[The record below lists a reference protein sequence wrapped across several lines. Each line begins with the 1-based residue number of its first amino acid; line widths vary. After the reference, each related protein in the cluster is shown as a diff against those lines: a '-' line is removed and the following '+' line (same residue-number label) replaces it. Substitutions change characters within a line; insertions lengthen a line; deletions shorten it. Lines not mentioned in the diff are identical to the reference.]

1 MEQLHQPLHRDDAG
15 LHKFSIQQR
24 ERRFQSYNAHCAFFQ
39 SAAFFLGTVRGMVR
53 GDHVDGA
60 VCQAFQ
66 QRLPVSLIAQR
77 RIHFE
82 TAVLLQ
88 AGVIQQQVVRTG
100 LTGDVQTLGLGLADQ
115 VHALLGGDVADVIAA
130 ARLPHQL
137 QIPLNGPPLALGA
150 DAPVAVGL
158 GIGAVMDIAAPQK
171 GIVLA
176 VGHDQLAQALG
187 LQHGAA
193 HHVAVLNALSVIGE
207 GHHTGGHGVQVRQ
220 LPALLAFRNRPI
232 GQDPDHGVLLY
243 GVQLRLQGL
252 HAVRYRIQVRHG
264 AYGGIAAVG
273 RR

>member
-1 MEQLHQPLHRDDAG
+1 
-15 LHKFSIQQR
+15 
-24 ERRFQSYNAHCAFFQ
+24 
-39 SAAFFLGTVRGMVR
+39 MVR

-60 VCQAFQ
+60 VRQAFQ
-66 QRLPVSLIAQR
+66 QSLPVGLVPEG

-88 AGVIQQQVVRTG
+88 AGVIQQQIVGTG

-137 QIPLNGPPLALGA
+137 QIPLDGPPLALGA

-158 GIGAVMDIAAPQK
+158 GVGAVMDIAAPQE

-176 VGHDQLAQALG
+176 VGHDQLAQAFG

-193 HHVAVLNALSVIGE
+193 HHVAVLNAFSVIGE
-207 GHHTGGHGVQVRQ
+207 GHHIGGHCV
-220 LPALLAFRNRPI
+220 
-232 GQDPDHGVLLY
+232 
-243 GVQLRLQGL
+243 
-252 HAVRYRIQVRHG
+252 
-264 AYGGIAAVG
+264 
-273 RR
+273 